1 MDVLD
6 NHENYEKVKQLFNH
20 EDECYLTNAED
31 EKQIINFV
39 LYKAEEEYNQERYY
53 RQYETFEDFLC
64 SPEVD
69 AIVFYVTQGEYD
81 IP

>member
-1 MDVLD
+1 ME
-6 NHENYEKVKQLFNH
+6 NHENYNKVKRLFDN
-20 EDECYLTNAED
+20 EDETYLPSVED
-31 EKQIINFV
+31 EKRIIDFV

-69 AIVFYVTQGEYD
+69 AIVFYAIQGEYD
-81 IP
+81 IR